1 MNLLPSNQRRSTP
14 LRRQRGMTLVE
25 IMVALLIS
33 LVLLGGVLQV
43 FSSSRQSNRVHEATA
58 RMQETGRMALEM
70 IARDVRMADFW
81 GCTTDV
87 ATVSNHLNPAGG
99 SDYIDFGAGGVLGTE
114 GGAGVPDS
122 ISVRGGTNAG
132 LALQPPYGPLA
143 SANLSVPGGNDLNVG
158 DIVLVS
164 DCLQGDIFQ
173 ISAGTPGTSGAVV
186 HTTSGSSTPGNVNAT
201 NPGCPGTNHCLSK
214 IYGADATLFGVQEV
228 VYTVGAGADGQPA
241 LFRNGV
247 EYLDGVED
255 LQILYG
261 EDTNGNAVADY
272 YVDATQVTDMGN
284 VVSIRFAVVTRSYDD
299 NLTGDINQT
308 INVLGQNRTAA
319 DERLRQVYT
328 TTVNIR
334 NRI

>member
-1 MNLLPSNQRRSTP
+1 MNYLIPDSRLGTP
-14 LRRQRGMTLVE
+14 PRRQRGMTLVE

-81 GCTTDV
+81 GCATDV

-99 SDYIDFGAGGVLGTE
+99 TDYIDFAAGGILGTE
-114 GGAGVPDS
+114 GGAGVADS
-122 ISVRGGTNAG
+122 ISVRGGINAG

-143 SANLSVPGGNDLNVG
+143 SANLSVPAGNDLDVG

-164 DCLQGDIFQ
+164 DCLQGDVFQ
-173 ISAGTPGTSGAVV
+173 ITAGTPDTSGAIV
-186 HTTSGSSTPGNVNAT
+186 HTTVGGSSPGNVNAT
-201 NPGCPGTNHCLSK
+201 NPGCPGTSHCLSK
-214 IYGADATLFGVQEV
+214 IYGADATVFTVQEV
-228 VYTVGAGADGQPA
+228 IYTVGAGADGQPA
-241 LFRNGV
+241 LFRNGI

-261 EDTNGNAVADY
+261 EDTDGNAVADY
-272 YVDATQVTDMGN
+272 YVDATQVADMGD
-284 VVSIRFAVVTRSYDD
+284 VVSIRFAVVTRSYND